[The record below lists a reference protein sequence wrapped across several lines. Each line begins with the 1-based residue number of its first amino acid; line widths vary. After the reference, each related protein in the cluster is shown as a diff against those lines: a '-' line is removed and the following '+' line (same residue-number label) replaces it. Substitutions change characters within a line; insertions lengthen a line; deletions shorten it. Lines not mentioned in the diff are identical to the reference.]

1 MHLRC
6 FHLSILCTKCYE
18 ICKLLTCI
26 VNLPLHSSLQET
38 WKSTARYIKVSA
50 TLSGVIGPV
59 FTEIHKSSSS
69 LAALFFFFVSDL
81 VLVSGQQQLQ
91 HPPPWR
97 QQQQWQHN
105 SRAVRK
111 TSKGRLRSTARQIVL
126 YAPWLCL
133 SITKRQ
139 SWLNKSSILS
149 TLPSMAVRSLNRVCL
164 AAVKT

>member
-6 FHLSILCTKCYE
+6 FHLSIFCTKCYE
-18 ICKLLTCI
+18 SCKLLTCI
-26 VNLPLHSSLQET
+26 VNLPVQQQPAAT
-38 WKSTARYIKVSA
+38 WESAARYINVSA

-81 VLVSGQQQLQ
+81 VPLSGQQQLQ

-97 QQQQWQHN
+97 QQQQWQHS
-105 SRAVRK
+105 SRTVRK

-133 SITKRQ
+133 SITRRQ

-149 TLPSMAVRSLNRVCL
+149 TLRSMAARSLNRVCL